1 MLGLLSGFNPIL
13 FREIGKC
20 KQLMLRPRCEIQT
33 KVPRSRKDPRQIPDD
48 TSIFFDSLHHSRNN
62 SDFNEAGQRIARLRR
77 AGEDW
82 ALGELAE
89 PEGVRFLDD
98 MYADWQS
105 RMLANPEYSMEDLR
119 ALFEGWHK
127 PTVEPEN
134 VRYKSGTVH
143 GVPVIVA
150 TGPEDNGDVVI
161 YCHGGGFCV
170 GSADSR
176 RKLGGH
182 LAKQL
187 KASVII
193 MDYRLAPEHPF
204 PAAIEDSVAVYQT
217 LRAEM
222 SPERRIV
229 MAGDSAGGN
238 LAIATALK
246 LRELGAPSPAG
257 IIAFSPWL
265 DMETSG
271 ETIETKSGTD
281 CLVNR
286 GTLENMAAIYLAGA
300 SPTDPLA
307 NPLKADLAGLPPV
320 YVNAGSS
327 EVLLSDTTRF
337 AEAAIASG
345 VDVTVSVVEG
355 MQHVFPVLAGR
366 APIVDDEIAKVAN
379 WYQQLATIPCAA

>member
-1 MLGLLSGFNPIL
+1 M
-13 FREIGKC
+13 
-20 KQLMLRPRCEIQT
+20 
-33 KVPRSRKDPRQIPDD
+33 VV
-48 TSIFFDSLHHSRNN
+48 
-62 SDFNEAGQRIARLRR
+62 
-77 AGEDW
+77 GEK
-82 ALGELAE
+82 ALGELTE

-105 RMLANPEYSMEDLR
+105 RMIANPEYSMEDLR
-119 ALFEGWHK
+119 AIFEGWHK

-134 VRYKSGTVH
+134 VSYRSSTVH

-150 TGPEDNGDVVI
+150 TGPDDGGDVII

-182 LAKQL
+182 LAKL
-187 KASVII
+187 LRSSVVI

-204 PAAIEDSVAVYQT
+204 PAAIEDSVAVYRT

-222 SPERRIV
+222 SQDRRIL

-246 LRELGAPSPAG
+246 LRDLGEPSPAG

-265 DMETSG
+265 DMETTG
-271 ETIETKSGTD
+271 ETIETKSETD
-281 CLVNR
+281 RLVNR
-286 GTLENMAAIYLAGA
+286 GTLENMAATYLGGA

-307 NPLKADLAGLPPV
+307 NPLKADLTGLPQI

-327 EVLLSDTTRF
+327 EALLSDTTRF
-337 AEAAIASG
+337 ADAAIGSG
-345 VDVTVSVVEG
+345 VDVTVSIVEG
-355 MQHVFPVLAGR
+355 MQHVFPCLAGR
-366 APIVDDEIAKVAN
+366 APIIDDEFARIAL
-379 WYQQLATIPCAA
+379 WHRTLATAKCAA

>member
-1 MLGLLSGFNPIL
+1 M
-13 FREIGKC
+13 
-20 KQLMLRPRCEIQT
+20 
-33 KVPRSRKDPRQIPDD
+33 
-48 TSIFFDSLHHSRNN
+48 
-62 SDFNEAGQRIARLRR
+62 
-77 AGEDW
+77 GEVT
-82 ALGELAE
+82 A

-105 RMLANPEYSMEDLR
+105 RMLANPEYSMDDLR
-119 ALFEGWHK
+119 AIFEGWHT
-127 PTVEPEN
+127 PTLEPEN
-134 VRYKSGTVH
+134 VHYRSSSIA

-150 TGPEDNGDVVI
+150 AGPDDDGDIIV

-182 LAKQL
+182 LARHL
-187 KASVII
+187 RASVVV

-204 PAAIEDSVAVYQT
+204 PAAIEDSVAVYRA
-217 LRAEM
+217 LRAEQ
-222 SPERRIV
+222 PNGHRVV

-246 LRELGAPSPAG
+246 LRNLGEPLPDA

-265 DMETSG
+265 DMENSG
-271 ETIETKSGTD
+271 ETIETNSSTD
-281 CLVNR
+281 HLVNR
-286 GTLENMAAIYLAGA
+286 GTVENMAANYLAGA

-327 EVLLSDTTRF
+327 EALLSDTTRF
-337 AEAAIASG
+337 ADAAKEAG
-345 VDVTVSVVEG
+345 VDVTVSIVDG

-366 APIVDDEIAKVAN
+366 APVVDDEIARIAA
-379 WYQQLATIPCAA
+379 WYRALTAI